1 MKAFIVELENKP
13 GSLATAA
20 EALAQRGIN
29 IENISGV
36 TCGTDGVL
44 GILTNDEEGTRSAF
58 DSSGIGYR
66 EVELVSASLENRP
79 GSLADAARRLADAGV
94 NIELLIPTGMEAGK
108 VTVAFGVNIPAAAR
122 SALGELAAVTM

>member
-1 MKAFIVELENKP
+1 MKAFIVELQNQP

-29 IENISGV
+29 IENASGV

-44 GILTNDEEGTRSAF
+44 GILTNDEDGTRSAF
-58 DSSGIGYR
+58 DDQGISYR
-66 EVELVSASLENRP
+66 EVELVSASLENKP
-79 GSLADAARRLADAGV
+79 GTLADAARRLADAGV
-94 NIELLIPTGMEAGK
+94 NVELLIPTGMDAGK
-108 VTVAFGVNIPAAAR
+108 VSVAFGVNIPAAAR

>member
-1 MKAFIVELENKP
+1 MQAFIIELQNKP

-29 IENISGV
+29 IVNVAGI
-36 TCGTDGVL
+36 TCGSDGVL
-44 GILTNDEEGTRSAF
+44 GILTNDEDGTRSAF
-58 DSSGIGYR
+58 DGAGIGYR
-66 EVELVSASLENRP
+66 EVELVSASLENKP
-79 GSLADAARRLADAGV
+79 GTLADAARRLADAGV

-108 VTVAFGVNIPAAAR
+108 VSVAFGVNIPAAAR